1 MDNLMALVLTQIK
14 ILNIKE
20 TLKMENPMDLVK

>member
-20 TLKMENPMDLVK
+20 TLKMENLMDLVK